1 VVGLLGDRD
10 IVRPEHAPEM
20 FHLLPHAQL
29 AIRPNTDHLQIVN
42 RAEWTRVKSF
52 LDAPAP

>member
-1 VVGLLGDRD
+1 LLGDRD
-10 IVRPEHAPEM
+10 IVRPEHAAEM

-29 AIRPNTDHLQIVN
+29 AIRPNTDHMQIVN
-42 RAEWTRVKSF
+42 RAEWTVPLVKSF